1 LSVLLLQGPL
11 GPFFKRL
18 EDQLRQEC
26 SEPVHRI
33 VFNSGDV
40 MQSNKATS
48 ILYDGKS
55 EDWGSFFTRYI
66 REHNITT
73 VLAYGDCR
81 YYHFEA
87 KRICLIEQGVRY
99 FAFEE
104 GYLRPNYITLEEGG
118 VNGHSPVNH
127 ASVVSYQAVHSPKD
141 EIAVGGN
148 FLRRA
153 IYAVTYDWCAYW
165 GLNLKTPFYKHH
177 RPLTPFMTAFY
188 WCRAFVRK
196 YAYKLSEPNCLQL
209 IENGQFFLVP
219 LQVHNDAQIEFH
231 SQYEKM
237 EDFIVDVLR
246 SFKESDCKENLIFK
260 HHPMDRGHVN
270 YRQFILN
277 TARNLGLEK
286 QVYYVHDQHLPTL
299 LKACRGVVT
308 INSTTALQAF
318 YHRAPVKAVGAAFFD
333 MPGLTYQ
340 GDLHSFWLNPS
351 GLDGDFSDRFKAYL
365 LDHGQINGSFYSKLD
380 LTIGNVIDYL
390 AKQKAISLE
399 VDPKRDGVRFE

>member
-1 LSVLLLQGPL
+1 LSLLLLQGPI
-11 GPFFKRL
+11 GPFFKDL
-18 EDQLRQEC
+18 AQVLRQQY
-26 SEPVHRI
+26 SVPVYRI
-33 VFNSGDV
+33 VFNGGDLFFGESENTYSYKGTV
-40 MQSNKATS
+40 
-48 ILYDGKS
+48 
-55 EDWGSFFTRYI
+55 EDWPTFFTDFI
-66 REHNITT
+66 RDKKITS

-81 YYHFEA
+81 IYHSEA
-87 KRICLIEQGVRY
+87 KRLSALEDGVRY

-118 VNGHSPVNH
+118 VNGHSPVNRD
-127 ASVVSYQAVHSPKD
+127 AVEVYQPIHSPKG
-141 EIAVGGN
+141 EEVIGGN
-148 FLRRA
+148 FLNRMLFA
-153 IYAVTYDWCAYW
+153 LAYDLLATFSTRKSFFHYQ
-165 GLNLKTPFYKHH
+165 HH
-177 RPLTPFMTAFY
+177 RPLTPFLTALYWNRGFLRKLLYRVAEPSCKKIARKGDFY
-188 WCRAFVRK
+188 
-196 YAYKLSEPNCLQL
+196 
-209 IENGQFFLVP
+209 LVP
-219 LQVHNDAQIEFH
+219 LQVHYDAQIEFH

-246 SFKESDCKENLIFK
+246 SFKESDCKENLFFK

-286 QVYYVHDQHLPTL
+286 QVYYIHDQHLPTL